1 MDFEAIIYE
10 KDKNG
15 IAKIVIN
22 RPEVRNALNIAVR
35 QDIKKAIARINQD
48 KDVRVVII
56 TGAGEKAFVSGA
68 DLTYFNVGTPMIIEE
83 YANDLGQQLYNDIE
97 NIKVPVI
104 AMINGVCFGGGL
116 ELAMCCDI
124 RIASTAA
131 KFGQLEINVGL
142 MPGGGATQRLPHLVG
157 WGRAKEL
164 IYTGRIIDAEEAE
177 RIGLVDKTV
186 PPDRLEE
193 EIKQLAQTIASKS
206 PVIIRLAKQ
215 AVNRGMY
222 TDLASG
228 LAFERESF
236 ALCFATED
244 QKEGTSAFL
253 EKRQAKFKGK

>member
-1 MDFEAIIYE
+1 MDFEAIIYQ
-10 KDKNG
+10 KDESG
-15 IAKIVIN
+15 IARIIIN

-35 QDIKKAIARINQD
+35 KDLKKAISQINED
-48 KDVRVVII
+48 KEIRVVII

-83 YANDLGQQLYNDIE
+83 YAGDLGQQLYTDIE
-97 NIKVPVI
+97 NVRVPVI
-104 AMINGVCFGGGL
+104 AMINGACFGGGL

-124 RIASTAA
+124 RVASTNA

-164 IYTGRIIDAEEAE
+164 IYTGRVIDSEEAE
-177 RIGLVDKTV
+177 KIGLVDRVVTPEK
-186 PPDRLEE
+186 LEE
-193 EIKQLAQTIASKS
+193 EVKQLALTIAGKS
-206 PVIIRLAKQ
+206 PVIIRLAKK
-215 AVNRGMY
+215 AINRGFY
-222 TDLASG
+222 TDLAAG
-228 LAFERESF
+228 LACERENF